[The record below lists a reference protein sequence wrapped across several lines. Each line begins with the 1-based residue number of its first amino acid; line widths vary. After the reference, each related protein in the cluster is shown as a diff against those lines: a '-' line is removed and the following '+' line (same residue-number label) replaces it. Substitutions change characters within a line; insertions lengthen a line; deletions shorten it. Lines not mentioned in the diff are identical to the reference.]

1 MIFLYTYLFRLQTDR
16 SWSRLQKSSSI
27 FLFGS
32 LRGQHE
38 KNQISQTCLLSG
50 PHANMSLFSQADLLS
65 GPHTNFLSLPLS
77 FSSYSLQIFHRI
89 PPFHFIHSSL
99 SLSSSPLLLLLLL
112 LPSECTARWRWLA
125 WHCRRGDSQEQA
137 GGGTATS
144 GRRLGFGQLGSARY
158 GQIHAVPAAVDEEEE
173 EIVGSGPATI
183 LSATAATAGS
193 AASAATHSRQL
204 DPCSHLQ

>member
-50 PHANMSLFSQADLLS
+50 PHANMSLFLQADLLS

-77 FSSYSLQIFHRI
+77 FSSHSLQIFHRI

-99 SLSSSPLLLLLLL
+99 SLPLLSFSFSSPL
-112 LPSECTARWRWLA
+112 SAQRAGGGWLGT
-125 WHCRRGDSQEQA
+125 CRRGDGQEQA

-158 GQIHAVPAAVDEEEE
+158 GRIHAVPAAVDEEEE

>member
-1 MIFLYTYLFRLQTDR
+1 MDRTQIFY
-16 SWSRLQKSSSI
+16 
-27 FLFGS
+27 
-32 LRGQHE
+32 
-38 KNQISQTCLLSG
+38 
-50 PHANMSLFSQADLLS
+50 P
-65 GPHTNFLSLPLS
+65 FLSLFPLTHFKFFTAFLLSIS
-77 FSSYSLQIFHRI
+77 FT
-89 PPFHFIHSSL
+89 PL

-158 GQIHAVPAAVDEEEE
+158 GRIHAVPAAVDEEEE